1 MKWDFVQQ
9 KNLFEVFK
17 LKNNKIKKDK
27 DGDRAIHHAAFGNEP
42 AVVELMW
49 SHHNN
54 LQINAINEKQQTA
67 LHIAVNKALIEVVKV
82 LLNLGAN
89 VCVQD
94 NDGDTPLH
102 DAITKEKN
110 EIVDLLLNAN
120 SDLAT
125 RNKNGFNCVHQ
136 AALRG
141 NARYVDSFD

>member
-1 MKWDFVQQ
+1 
-9 KNLFEVFK
+9 
-17 LKNNKIKKDK
+17 
-27 DGDRAIHHAAFGNEP
+27 
-42 AVVELMW
+42 
-49 SHHNN
+49 
-54 LQINAINEKQQTA
+54 LQLNAINEKQQTA
-67 LHIAVNKALIEVVKV
+67 LHIAVNKALIEVVRV
-82 LLNLGAN
+82 LLSLGAN

-125 RNKNGFNCVHQ
+125 RNKNGFNCIHL

-141 NARYVDSFD
+141 NARYVEYSFICNKCEMMNRFFQNSTHFTTFHSS